1 MNKAF
6 TPIGLIV
13 VISSVVG
20 GYVLEHGNLAVLWQ
34 PVELLIIGGAGLGA
48 FIASCTPELFKS
60 ALKTMV
66 KGILFE
72 PLKKADYVV
81 VLNLLNEIFAKI
93 RKDGAIKLESHMDD
107 PENSN
112 IFKKY
117 PDFMKRKEALTFLT
131 DSFRTIISTK
141 FLYYDLN
148 TLLEDEVEA
157 YLKS

>member
-1 MNKAF
+1 MA
-6 TPIGLIV
+6 
-13 VISSVVG
+13 
-20 GYVLEHGNLAVLWQ
+20 
-34 PVELLIIGGAGLGA
+34 
-48 FIASCTPELFKS
+48 
-60 ALKTMV
+60 

-117 PDFMKRKEALTFLT
+117 PDFMKRKEALTLVGV
-131 DSFRTIISTK
+131 
-141 FLYYDLN
+141 L
-148 TLLEDEVEA
+148 DE
-157 YLKS
+157 